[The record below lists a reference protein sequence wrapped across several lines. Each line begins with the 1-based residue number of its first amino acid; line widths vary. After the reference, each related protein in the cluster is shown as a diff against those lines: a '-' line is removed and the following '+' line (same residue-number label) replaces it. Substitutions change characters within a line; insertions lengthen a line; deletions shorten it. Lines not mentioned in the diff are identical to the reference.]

1 MARQVQ
7 PGGWM
12 APPQDPKHAVH
23 AQHAGEEESLPPQ
36 VGCTP
41 DLLRLWSARNGGA
54 PAAVPAWVQRIVQAR
69 PPARALP
76 PQRSAWLA
84 ALAAAP
90 AMLAR

>member
-12 APPQDPKHAVH
+12 APPQDPMHAVH

-69 PPARALP
+69 GRQAHSHR
-76 PQRSAWLA
+76 LA
-84 ALAAAP
+84 AP
-90 AMLAR
+90 GSECSS